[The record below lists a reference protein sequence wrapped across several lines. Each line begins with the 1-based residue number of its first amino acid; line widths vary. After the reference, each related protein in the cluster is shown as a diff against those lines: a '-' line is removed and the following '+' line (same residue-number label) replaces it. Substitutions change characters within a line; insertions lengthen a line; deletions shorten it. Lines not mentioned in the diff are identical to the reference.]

1 MKSSEYKITGPYA
14 YENLTVF
21 LIHGSNGANTSRY
34 TVLQAALQQQKV
46 IVHETGSV
54 SELVIENLM
63 EDKDV
68 FVQAGEILRDGRQ
81 DRTIRVDVVVP
92 AKSKIPF
99 PTFCVEA
106 SRWHRRG
113 PESDASFSSST
124 HYLATKNLKLAAK
137 MHLNQ
142 GAVWNE
148 VAEAQ
153 AKLSRSLGAPVQARQ
168 SPSSLE
174 LTLEHDRVKR
184 SQQDYLKSLQPLLDQ
199 HPDSVGFA
207 FAINGQLNSA
217 EVYAS
222 HYLFAAFWPKLLE
235 SAAVEALA
243 ERRVM
248 TSVPAVTEQHVR
260 AMLEQAE
267 AAALQSQQITDRVTV
282 HTRGTEKTILFD
294 TEDNALP
301 GVYLHRHYI
310 FEPFQTASPTYS
322 LVE

>member
-1 MKSSEYKITGPYA
+1 MKSDAKHISGPYNHD
-14 YENLTVF
+14 NLTVF
-21 LIHGSNGANTSRY
+21 LLHGTDADTGRY
-34 TVLQAALQQQKV
+34 TLLKTALEQQKV

-54 SELVIENLM
+54 GKLLVENLM

-68 FVQAGEILRDGRQ
+68 FIQAGEILRGGRQ

-113 PESDASFSSST
+113 TESDRSFSSST

-137 MHLNQ
+137 MHLSQ

-148 VAEAQ
+148 VAEVQ
-153 AKLSRSLGAPVQARQ
+153 AKLSNSFGAPVQAHQ

-174 LTLEHDRVKR
+174 LTLDHERVVR
-184 SQQDYLKSLQPLLDQ
+184 RRQDYLKNLQPLLDQ
-199 HPDSVGFA
+199 HPNAIGFA

-217 EVYAS
+217 ESYAS
-222 HYLFAAFWPKLLE
+222 HNLFAAFWPKLLE

-243 ERRVM
+243 ERREM
-248 TSVPAVTEQHVR
+248 TPVPTVTEQHVR

-267 AAALQSQQITDRVTV
+267 SAATQSQQITDRVSV
-282 HTRGTEKTILFD
+282 HTRRSDKTIPFD
-294 TEDNALP
+294 TEDSALP
-301 GVYLHRHYI
+301 KAYLHRHYI
-310 FEPFQTASPTYS
+310 WEPHT
-322 LVE
+322 